1 MNEPAKIR
9 AGVTTTWEEG
19 LSDYSA
25 TDGWAL
31 KYRLAGTTANYD
43 VNAVGVGT
51 VHTVTITAD
60 ISKAWIAGTYTLL
73 GYVVEGSDASVQ
85 RKDISVGTIEVLANI
100 AEATSAADYR
110 THARKTLAL
119 IEAAIESYAVRPVEE
134 ITIAG
139 RMIRRPTLKALASLK
154 SRYQFLVKQEQM
166 AERAANGLDPG
177 GNVLVKFNAV
187 R

>member
-1 MNEPAKIR
+1 MNEPKQIR
-9 AGVTTTWEEG
+9 GGITTSWLEE

-25 TDGWAL
+25 TNGWAL
-31 KYRLAGTTANYD
+31 KYRLAGTTGNYD
-43 VNAVGVGT
+43 VTAVGVGT

-60 ISKAWIAGTYTLL
+60 VSKEWIAGSYILI
-73 GYVVEGSDASVQ
+73 GYVEKGTGASLERHDVFN
-85 RKDISVGTIEVLANI
+85 GTIDLLPNI
-100 AEATSAADYR
+100 AGATAAADYR

-139 RMIRRPTLKALASLK
+139 RTIRRPKLEQLVSLR
-154 SRYQFLVKQEQM
+154 SRYQFLVKQEGM
-166 AERAANGLDPG
+166 SERAANGLEAG
-177 GNVLVKFNAV
+177 GGVLVKFNSV